1 MSSAT
6 GLRRPKSQ
14 FFTNAEKGVK
24 RITTLFT
31 PSTDNLALR
40 NNAAI
45 PPTPPLG
52 PRSRA
57 SSFYFANEPPV
68 PQLPPNMPLPS
79 PSPSVSSYGGST
91 RDRSNFGARQY
102 AGNVGN
108 AGSLSARHHHTPT
121 SAVFGDNGEI
131 LQAPIAPFAAA
142 SRPSSRGS
150 GAYSRPGTSSGS
162 ITPGQAK
169 PVEVTRLRKKK
180 NSKKKDDQ
188 DIQCWRLGPNGS
200 STAALQEFDFSPL
213 VRGEPVWRILL
224 ACDD

>member
-40 NNAAI
+40 NNAGI

-57 SSFYFANEPPV
+57 NSLYFANEPPV
-68 PQLPPNMPLPS
+68 PQFPPNMPLPS

-102 AGNVGN
+102 AGN

-131 LQAPIAPFAAA
+131 LQAPVAPFAAA

-150 GAYSRPGTSSGS
+150 GAFSRPGTSSGS

-169 PVEVTRLRKKK
+169 PVEVPRLRKKK
-180 NSKKKDDQ
+180 QGKKKDDDQ
-188 DIQCWRLGPNGS
+188 EPPCWRLAPNGS
-200 STAALQEFDFSPL
+200 SSAGLQEFDYSPL
-213 VRGEPVWRILL
+213 VRGEPVCGACQL
-224 ACDD
+224 AIIE